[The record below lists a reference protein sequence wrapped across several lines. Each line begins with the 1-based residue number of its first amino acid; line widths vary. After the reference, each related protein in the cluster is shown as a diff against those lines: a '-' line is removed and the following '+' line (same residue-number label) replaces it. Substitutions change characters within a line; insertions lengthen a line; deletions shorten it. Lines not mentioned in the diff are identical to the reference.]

1 MENEDI
7 AGRLL
12 DVQAALAGYQVAL
25 ERANIAMEHAKQ
37 AQASAEKGIRAQQE
51 RILLLQDGPWPDE
64 EDEGPGWENDLDGPS
79 PSYIVH
85 NSDPSIEWTRGDFE

>member
-1 MENEDI
+1 MENEDT

-25 ERANIAMEHAKQ
+25 ERANIALELARQ

-64 EDEGPGWENDLDGPS
+64 EDEGPGWDDHLDGPS
-79 PSYIVH
+79 PSYIIQ
-85 NSDPSIEWTRGDFE
+85 NTDPSIEWTRGDFE